1 MTNDKNRA
9 PAPAPTLTEA
19 ERIESR
25 RAQLATE
32 QKRLEVLQRGEDLG
46 GYKGVVHAIFEK
58 LIVIARHNANPYKHP
73 GGDAKEWAEVADL
86 IELGLAIED
95 ASSSS
100 KS

>member
-1 MTNDKNRA
+1 MSNQKITDK
-9 PAPAPTLTEA
+9 PVPGPTLSEA
-19 ERIESR
+19 ERIEAR

-32 QKRLEVLQRGEDLG
+32 QKRLETLQRGEDLG

-58 LIVIARHNANPYKHP
+58 LIVVARHRANPYAHP
-73 GGDAKEWAEVADL
+73 GGDAKEWGEIADL

-95 ASSSS
+95 ASS